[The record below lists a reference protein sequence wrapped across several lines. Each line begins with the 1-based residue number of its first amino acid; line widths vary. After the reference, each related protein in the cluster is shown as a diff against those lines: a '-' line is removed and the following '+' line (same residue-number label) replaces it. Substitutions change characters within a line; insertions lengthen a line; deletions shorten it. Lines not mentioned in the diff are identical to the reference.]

1 MTLHDKLD
9 LLEQNGYEVLRSE
22 SGWRWVF
29 VDGSS
34 SAPIYWQTRDM
45 LADFLVK
52 KLNLNTDAAERPDN
66 KA

>member
-9 LLEQNGYEVLRSE
+9 LLERNGYEVLRSE
-22 SGWRWVF
+22 SGFRWVF

-34 SAPIYWQTRDM
+34 SAPIYWQTPDM
-45 LADFLVK
+45 LADFLIK
-52 KLNLNTDAAERPDN
+52 KLNLNKDATERTDT